1 MQINKTDFK
10 VILNHMKS
18 LSQLEN
24 NELINQTR
32 YGKTDYNDIN
42 QLINI
47 YSSKKI
53 SKLMD
58 KINNN
63 FLTFDGGTIR
73 EKVANAYANAKANA
87 KAKANASKLKQ
98 KGQRARAREKGKD
111 TEQYNDTGDNNDNDN
126 NNDDDNNNDNNNDDD
141 NNNYNNDDDNNNY
154 DNNDNDNNNNND
166 NGQRQELLDC
176 ITKLEKYIQN
186 LQKQSK

>member
-63 FLTFDGGTIR
+63 FLTFGGKGDDDKDG
-73 EKVANAYANAKANA
+73 
-87 KAKANASKLKQ
+87 
-98 KGQRARAREKGKD
+98 D
-111 TEQYNDTGDNNDNDN
+111 DNDVP
-126 NNDDDNNNDNNNDDD
+126 DEVEDDNNNDN
-141 NNNYNNDDDNNNY
+141 Y
-154 DNNDNDNNNNND
+154 NDNPNENNNNKPYN
-166 NGQRQELLDC
+166 E
-176 ITKLEKYIQN
+176 IETKQN
-186 LQKQSK
+186 LIKIINTLENYIKQLQKENQPRSGKILKAISRKFKKKTI

>member
-18 LSQLEN
+18 LSQIEN

-63 FLTFDGGTIR
+63 FLTFGGEVGDDDDDDEGGNDGDDD
-73 EKVANAYANAKANA
+73 E
-87 KAKANASKLKQ
+87 
-98 KGQRARAREKGKD
+98 
-111 TEQYNDTGDNNDNDN
+111 DN
-126 NNDDDNNNDNNNDDD
+126 NNKSNENINP
-141 NNNYNNDDDNNNY
+141 YN
-154 DNNDNDNNNNND
+154 
-166 NGQRQELLDC
+166 ETE
-176 ITKLEKYIQN
+176 TKQN
-186 LQKQSK
+186 LIKIINTLENYIKQLQKENQPRHGILNAISNKLKKKHSK

>member
-24 NELINQTR
+24 NNLINQTR
-32 YGKTDYNDIN
+32 NGKTDYNDIN

-63 FLTFDGGTIR
+63 FLTFGGKPRQNIKI
-73 EKVANAYANAKANA
+73 KVAKAFA
-87 KAKANASKLKQ
+87 KLKTNIHANVKNKFNKIIQ
-98 KGQRARAREKGKD
+98 SKGK
-111 TEQYNDTGDNNDNDN
+111 GDGE
-126 NNDDDNNNDNNNDDD
+126 DDDDGEDDGD
-141 NNNYNNDDDNNNY
+141 GDGDGEGE
-154 DNNDNDNNNNND
+154 D
-166 NGQRQELLDC
+166 NGRDRDQPIINETQRQELINC
-176 ITKLEKYIQN
+176 IEKLEDYIKSLQRQN
-186 LQKQSK
+186 KK

>member
-63 FLTFDGGTIR
+63 FLTFGGGTIR
-73 EKVANAYANAKANA
+73 EQIANAYVKAKEKA
-87 KAKANASKLKQ
+87 KAKAQAKSHAKAQAKAHANSKDKY
-98 KGQRARAREKGKD
+98 
-111 TEQYNDTGDNNDNDN
+111 TEQYIGDD
-126 NNDDDNNNDNNNDDD
+126 
-141 NNNYNNDDDNNNY
+141 
-154 DNNDNDNNNNND
+154 NNND

-176 ITKLEKYIQN
+176 ITKLEKYIIN
-186 LQKQSK
+186 LQKHSK

>member
-63 FLTFDGGTIR
+63 FLTFGG
-73 EKVANAYANAKANA
+73 E
-87 KAKANASKLKQ
+87 
-98 KGQRARAREKGKD
+98 GGEG
-111 TEQYNDTGDNNDNDN
+111 
-126 NNDDDNNNDNNNDDD
+126 DDDNNVDDGNYAPDEVENDNPNE
-141 NNNYNNDDDNNNY
+141 
-154 DNNDNDNNNNND
+154 NNNNKPYN
-166 NGQRQELLDC
+166 E
-176 ITKLEKYIQN
+176 IETKQN
-186 LQKQSK
+186 LIKIINTLENYIKQLQKENQPRSGKILNAKSRKLKKKHSK

>member
-24 NELINQTR
+24 NNLINQTQN
-32 YGKTDYNDIN
+32 GKTDYNDIN

-63 FLTFDGGTIR
+63 FLTLGGEPT
-73 EKVANAYANAKANA
+73 
-87 KAKANASKLKQ
+87 
-98 KGQRARAREKGKD
+98 
-111 TEQYNDTGDNNDNDN
+111 NDEHNDNSNDNGNSNDNDN
-126 NNDDDNNNDNNNDDD
+126 GTEDNTDDDNVKHQDQNQD
-141 NNNYNNDDDNNNY
+141 
-154 DNNDNDNNNNND
+154 
-166 NGQRQELLDC
+166 E
-176 ITKLEKYIQN
+176 ITKTKLELINIITSLEKYIKQ
-186 LQKQSK
+186 LQKQY

>member
-63 FLTFDGGTIR
+63 FLTFGGETIR
-73 EKVANAYANAKANA
+73 EKVAKVYA
-87 KAKANASKLKQ
+87 KAKKKV
-98 KGQRARAREKGKD
+98 KGQYIGD
-111 TEQYNDTGDNNDNDN
+111 DNNNY
-126 NNDDDNNNDNNNDDD
+126 NNDDDNDNNNDDD
-141 NNNYNNDDDNNNY
+141 NNNYNNDDD
-154 DNNDNDNNNNND
+154 ND

-176 ITKLEKYIQN
+176 ITKLEKYIIN
-186 LQKQSK
+186 LQKHSK